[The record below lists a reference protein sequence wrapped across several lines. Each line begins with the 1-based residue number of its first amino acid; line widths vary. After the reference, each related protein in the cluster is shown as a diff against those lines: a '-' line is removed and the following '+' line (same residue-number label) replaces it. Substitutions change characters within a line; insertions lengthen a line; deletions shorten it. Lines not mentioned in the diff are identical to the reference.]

1 MKHTKQYN
9 AAAQFGQTLVRN
21 HGHRGYTLR
30 EFSHRNPV
38 ERKHVSVECYVMID
52 EFSLVLDEMRSL
64 VKICDKH
71 EVGVMFITEESG
83 LKIVFL

>member
-9 AAAQFGQTLVRN
+9 AAAQFGQALVRN

-30 EFSHRNPV
+30 EFSHRN
-38 ERKHVSVECYVMID
+38 VSVECYVLID